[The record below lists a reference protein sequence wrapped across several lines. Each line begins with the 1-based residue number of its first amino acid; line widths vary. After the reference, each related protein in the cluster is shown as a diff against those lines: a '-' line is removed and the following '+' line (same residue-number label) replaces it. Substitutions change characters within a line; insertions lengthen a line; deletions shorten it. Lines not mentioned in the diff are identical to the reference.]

1 MIAFATTF
9 AVFVAVAAAFAILPV
24 LRNTAARGR
33 LLLAGAIALLVAG
46 IGGGTYLMLGR
57 PSLALRA
64 AEGPNT
70 RDVRSMV
77 APLVRQ
83 LHKAPGDARGW
94 TLLGKVYLT
103 IDDPEDAAK
112 ALARAIAI
120 LRASNAQTAES
131 YSDYGVAIV
140 RLASGAVP
148 PEAEAA
154 FTEALKLDPK
164 DQASRYFLGFAYASR
179 RDSARAIVIWQSLL
193 KDAPANASYRQELTD
208 RIAAL
213 SSSSGSTPDI
223 AAMVAG
229 LAARL
234 KTQPDDAQ
242 GWQKLVR
249 AYAVLGDNAKAAT
262 ALKDARAAMAKNAD
276 ALIALNAEAKVLKL
290 EK

>member
-1 MIAFATTF
+1 M
-9 AVFVAVAAAFAILPV
+9 
-24 LRNTAARGR
+24 
-33 LLLAGAIALLVAG
+33 
-46 IGGGTYLMLGR
+46 
-57 PSLALRA
+57 
-64 AEGPNT
+64 
-70 RDVRSMV
+70 
-77 APLVRQ
+77 
-83 LHKAPGDARGW
+83 
-94 TLLGKVYLT
+94 
-103 IDDPEDAAK
+103 
-112 ALARAIAI
+112 
-120 LRASNAQTAES
+120 
-131 YSDYGVAIV
+131 

-213 SSSSGSTPDI
+213 NSSSGSTPDI